1 MPDRVS
7 PSRRDLM
14 LAGGLGLVGLTLADQ
29 AAAAPVPP
37 VDAGTVAGGKVQFP
51 PWLADTERPTGG
63 PPNPTPPDRRVG
75 FAVLGLGRL
84 ALEQILPAF
93 AQAKRARLA
102 ALVSG
107 SPDKAATVAA
117 QYGLPRS
124 AVYGYDT
131 MDRLRDDP
139 AVQVVYV
146 VTPNAL
152 HAEHATAA
160 FAAGKHVLSEKPM
173 AASSAQARSMSEAA
187 KAAGRKLMV
196 AYRIQY
202 EPNNREAQRL
212 ARSGELGPLRLID
225 AINTQDMGD
234 PTQWRLKRALSG
246 GGSLP
251 DIGLYCLNT
260 ARFVTGEEP
269 VEVDAATWS
278 TPDDPRFREVEEAVS
293 FRLRFPSGTIA
304 NCLTSYGAHELR
316 RLKLI
321 APGGW
326 AEIEDA
332 FAYRGQRLRVARRS
346 GEAEAVEE
354 RKLEQ
359 KNQFALE
366 LDHMAECVQAD
377 RTPRTPGEEG
387 LQDHLLMEAIYES
400 ARTGRPVAMPPAKGL
415 DVTRGPEPEQG

>member
-1 MPDRVS
+1 MSGRPAARGSEAARSIRLAPRTSSIVAVS
-7 PSRRDLM
+7 SARPSRRFLFW
-14 LAGGLGLVGLTLADQ
+14 
-29 AAAAPVPP
+29 P
-37 VDAGTVAGGKVQFP
+37 
-51 PWLADTERPTGG
+51 
-63 PPNPTPPDRRVG
+63 
-75 FAVLGLGRL
+75 GR
-84 ALEQILPAF
+84 
-93 AQAKRARLA
+93 RARIA
-102 ALVSG
+102 
-107 SPDKAATVAA
+107 SPIVLATVAIPPTTQPHPLPIRPHAPRRRVRCAA
-117 QYGLPRS
+117 Q
-124 AVYGYDT
+124 DT
-131 MDRLRDDP
+131 RGG
-139 AVQVVYV
+139 
-146 VTPNAL
+146 
-152 HAEHATAA
+152 E
-160 FAAGKHVLSEKPM
+160 
-173 AASSAQARSMSEAA
+173 AQARSMIDAA
-187 KAAGRKLMV
+187 KAVGRKLMV

-234 PTQWRLKRALSG
+234 PAQWRLKRALAG

-278 TPDDPRFREVEEAVS
+278 TANDPRFREVEEAVS
-293 FRLRFPSGTIA
+293 FRLRFPSGTIT

-332 FAYRGQRLRVARRS
+332 FAYRGQRLRVARRA
-346 GEAEAVEE
+346 GEAESVDE

-377 RTPRTPGEEG
+377 LTPRTPGEEG

-400 ARTGRPVAMPPAKGL
+400 ARTGRPVALPPAKGL